1 MNIIVP
7 CKNLNETAVSA
18 GILPFSGLHALKVF
32 NGAFTSYH
40 KLCQA
45 LRFMVKKR
53 FSGKTAIYTVF
64 FQDSSDVQKHYRD
77 WLLEMYSREKLNLIA
92 ESKWIAKYC
101 FNSLVISVVFY
112 FQRNTR

>member
-45 LRFMVKKR
+45 LRFTVKKR
-53 FSGKTAIYTVF
+53 FSGKTAITAVF
-64 FQDSSDVQKHYRD
+64 FQDSSAVQKHYQD
-77 WLLEMYSREKLNLIA
+77 
-92 ESKWIAKYC
+92 
-101 FNSLVISVVFY
+101 
-112 FQRNTR
+112 

>member
-53 FSGKTAIYTVF
+53 FSGKTAIYIL
-64 FQDSSDVQKHYRD
+64 SSFKIVLMFKSTTETDCSRCT
-77 WLLEMYSREKLNLIA
+77 LE
-92 ESKWIAKYC
+92 
-101 FNSLVISVVFY
+101 
-112 FQRNTR
+112 RN